1 MAKRQ
6 FTFICG
12 GDDYIVNRLGRAL
25 FYRDSEKGGRDF
37 SSEIVNGRAENSSE
51 VAEAVRR
58 LSEAV
63 QTVSLFAEKKTVWF
77 KDVNF
82 LADSVTGRGRGTQ
95 DQVEILKELLSA
107 IDPDAVELI
116 VTACPVD
123 RRRSFLNWC
132 EETADFRYSGDGS
145 GRASTIAP
153 LILEECEALG
163 VKMEPD
169 VRRYLVAKL
178 QGNARLIVE
187 EIRKIATFLGREGG
201 TITQRE
207 IDELV
212 PDFGESEFFE
222 TVEAFYSFDLAWT
235 LDAIR
240 RHFFANRDARGLI
253 TTFQGRNRL
262 MIQLRVLLD
271 AAEIKSGGRSINTA
285 HLEKAAGTYGKYF
298 EGTTQ
303 KSNFN
308 LFSQNPWYLSRLARA
323 TANLTLK
330 RLIGFQKEFM
340 AAFEATLERPNEEE
354 QILRG
359 LAVRC
364 LS

>member
-1 MAKRQ
+1 MAKRR

-12 GDDYIVNRLGRAL
+12 GDDYIVNRLGRAS
-25 FYRDSEKGGRDF
+25 FYASSEVGERDF
-37 SSEIVNGRAENSSE
+37 SSEIVNGRAQNAAE
-51 VAEAVRR
+51 VAETVRR
-58 LSEAV
+58 LGEAV
-63 QTVSLFAEKKTVWF
+63 QTISLFAEKKTVWF

-82 LADSVTGRGRGTQ
+82 LADSVTGRGQETQ
-95 DQVEILKELLSA
+95 EQVEILKKLLSA
-107 IDPDAVELI
+107 IDPDTVELI

-123 RRRSFLNWC
+123 RRRSFLKWC
-132 EETADFRYSGDGS
+132 EETGDFRYAGDGS

-153 LILEECEALG
+153 LIQEECAALG
-163 VKMEPD
+163 VTMKPD
-169 VRRYLVAKL
+169 VRRYLIAKL

-187 EIRKIATFLGREGG
+187 EIRKIATFLGRDGG
-201 TITQRE
+201 TIRQRE
-207 IDELV
+207 IDKLV
-212 PDFGESEFFE
+212 PDFGQSEFFE

-240 RHFFANRDARGLI
+240 RHFFAKRDARGLI
-253 TTFQGRNRL
+253 TIFQGRNRL

-271 AAEIKSGGRSINTA
+271 AGEIKGGGRSLNAA
-285 HLEKAAGTYGKYF
+285 HLEKVAGAYGKYF
-298 EGTTQ
+298 EGTSQ

-308 LFSQNPWYLSRLARA
+308 LFSQNPWYLGRLARA

-354 QILRG
+354 EILRS

>member
-1 MAKRQ
+1 MAKSR

-12 GDDYIVNRLGRAL
+12 GDDYIVNRLGKAI
-25 FYRDSEKGGRDF
+25 FYAASEDGERHF
-37 SSEIVNGRAENSSE
+37 SSEIINGNAQNSSE
-51 VAEAVRR
+51 VAEAVQR
-58 LSEAV
+58 LGEAV
-63 QTVSLFAEKKTVWF
+63 QTVSLFTEKKTVWF

-82 LADSVTGRGRGTQ
+82 LADSATGRGQETQ
-95 DQVEILKELLSA
+95 KQVEILKDLFSTL
-107 IDPDAVELI
+107 DPDSVELI

-123 RRRSFLNWC
+123 RRRSFLKWC
-132 EETADFRYSGDGS
+132 EETADFRYSGN
-145 GRASTIAP
+145 GRASTITP

-163 VKMEPD
+163 VKMDPD
-169 VRRYLVAKL
+169 ARRYLVAKL
-178 QGNARLIVE
+178 QGNTRLLVE
-187 EIRKIATFLGREGG
+187 EIRKIATFLGQDGG

-240 RHFFANRDARGLI
+240 RHFFSNRDARGLI
-253 TTFQGRNRL
+253 STFQGRNRL

-271 AAEIKSGGRSINTA
+271 TGEIKIGGRSIN
-285 HLEKAAGTYGKYF
+285 AAQLKEAANTYGKYF
-298 EGTTQ
+298 GGAIQ

-308 LFSQNPWYLSRLARA
+308 LFSQNPWYLSYLAKA

-330 RLIGFQKEFM
+330 RLIEFQKEFM
-340 AAFEATLERPNEEE
+340 AAFEATLKRPNEEE
-354 QILRG
+354 EILRG